1 MATNDDEPRPT
12 SHLTDREDIRAADER
27 LRKLITTRSK
37 SLKLVYHPRELAGPN
52 HRAQQEQVPVLA
64 DAPGNVVNTIP
75 RASAV
80 RSEEVFDPQE
90 FTDGAPYWW
99 WNPTEALGRSARAR
113 AEQERAETARRRRI
127 ASLVLAVVL
136 AATAA
141 LAFGITPRE
150 PAGAERDGEAS

>member
-12 SHLTDREDIRAADER
+12 SHLTGREDIHAADE
-27 LRKLITTRSK
+27 LVRKLIATRSK
-37 SLKLVYHPRELAGPN
+37 SLKLDGPN
-52 HRAQQEQVPVLA
+52 HRARQQQIPVLA
-64 DAPGNVVNTIP
+64 DAPGNVVNTVP
-75 RASAV
+75 RARAV
-80 RSEEVFDPQE
+80 RSEEVFDPQT

-113 AEQERAETARRRRI
+113 AEQKRAETARRRRI

-141 LAFGITPRE
+141 LAFGITHRE